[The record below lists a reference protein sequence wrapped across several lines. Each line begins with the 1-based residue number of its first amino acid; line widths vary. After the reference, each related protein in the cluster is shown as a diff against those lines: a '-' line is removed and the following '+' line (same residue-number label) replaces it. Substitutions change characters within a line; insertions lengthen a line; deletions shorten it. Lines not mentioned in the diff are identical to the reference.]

1 MNLVSTLAIYYVN
14 TICKKDQISYKTME
28 QGNRDRCLVVGW
40 CQGKQN
46 RNVSAFNEVGFNA
59 AVSRVSL
66 QFVSIIFSYF
76 RFS

>member
-1 MNLVSTLAIYYVN
+1 
-14 TICKKDQISYKTME
+14 ME
-28 QGNRDRCLVVGW
+28 QGNRDKNVWLMVGV
-40 CQGKQN
+40 KKKN
-46 RNVSAFNEVGFNA
+46 KNVSAFNEVGFNA